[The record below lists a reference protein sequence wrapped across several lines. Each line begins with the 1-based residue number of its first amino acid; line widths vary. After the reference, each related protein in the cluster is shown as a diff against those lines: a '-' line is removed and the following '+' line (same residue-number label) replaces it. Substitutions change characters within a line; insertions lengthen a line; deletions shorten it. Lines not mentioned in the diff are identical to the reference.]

1 MVGIC
6 SDTAV
11 FKNKEVKEARHDY
24 SYTYIS
30 KPIHTRI
37 KIRLAAGN

>member
-11 FKNKEVKEARHDY
+11 FKNKVVEEERDD
-24 SYTYIS
+24 YTYIS
-30 KPIHTRI
+30 KPVHTTI
-37 KIRLAAGN
+37 KIRLAEGN